1 LSPFVSSA
9 LPFTRLGFD
18 PKLISLTVW
27 HFSLQNLEKS
37 EKEESLPPA
46 EEPECLSEV
55 SEQVPLP
62 ITIPDV
68 NAASEF

>member
-1 LSPFVSSA
+1 M
-9 LPFTRLGFD
+9 
-18 PKLISLTVW
+18 VW
-27 HFSLQNLEKS
+27 HLSLQNLEKS

-68 NAASEF
+68 NAASEFLKQNQRSLLNLLEYLQATC